1 MYNFLLHNQNLQSMF
16 SSTTKVTVKLSEV
29 KSNLT
34 KSQNLSINEQ
44 QSVKGGCATCTEDLR
59 RKDLI

>member
-1 MYNFLLHNQNLQSMF
+1 MF
-16 SSTTKVTVKLSEV
+16 SFTAKVTVKLSEV

-44 QSVKGGCATCTEDLR
+44 QSLKGGCSTCTEDLR
-59 RKDLI
+59 RRR